1 MRKLVASTV
10 VLAILTSPAF
20 AQKEEPLVTIERDK
34 QQQAEALD
42 KQYKKLMERSQGT
55 RNAARRPVGDHARAE
70 RRQTLGTNVSRDR
83 LIRFAAVFNNG
94 TAALVRRCTS
104 RYPLASLLALSR
116 F

>member
-42 KQYKKLMERSQGT
+42 KQYKKLMERSRKEPET
-55 RNAARRPVGDHARAE
+55 PRADPWATM
-70 RRQTLGTNVSRDR
+70 RAPNDAKR
-83 LIRFAAVFNNG
+83 
-94 TAALVRRCTS
+94 
-104 RYPLASLLALSR
+104 
-116 F
+116 